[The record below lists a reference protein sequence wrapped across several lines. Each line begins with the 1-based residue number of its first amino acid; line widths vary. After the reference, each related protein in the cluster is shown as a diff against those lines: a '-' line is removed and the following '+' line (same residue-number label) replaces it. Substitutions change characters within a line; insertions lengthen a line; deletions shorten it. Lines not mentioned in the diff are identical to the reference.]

1 MMFLLHQLQHVQDRV
16 VLDTK
21 NFIEQR
27 LIARLR
33 LG

>member
-1 MMFLLHQLQHVQDRV
+1 MFLLHQLQHVQDRM

-21 NFIEQR
+21 NLIEQR